1 MINDDQD
8 RGSQDAQP
16 EELTQIVHEL
26 AEALTA
32 LGNYVAAAA
41 QISNGGKATS
51 GDIRKALEAGL
62 IQHESASIGLRR
74 LRKLVMRRKRT

>member
-1 MINDDQD
+1 MIDDDQD
-8 RGSQDAQP
+8 RGSQDAPP

-41 QISNGGKATS
+41 RISEGGTATG
-51 GDIRKALEAGL
+51 GDIRKALEGGL
-62 IQHESASIGLRR
+62 SQHERAAMVAGTPYRPKTHIS
-74 LRKLVMRRKRT
+74 